1 MRTQFELALVNN
13 KHLKKALVTEYSTPC
28 YPIVVSVDS
37 KQSLDHLQSKV
48 RRVLVSARVPD
59 SDLEKFDRIVNT
71 LSDRDF
77 VMFEILKR
85 VELD

>member
-59 SDLEKFDRIVNT
+59 CDLEKFDRIVNT